1 MSELLKDS
9 LLWRMIAAIAAW
21 CGRTPVAK
29 FFAVLKRCWC
39 DSFLYQSV
47 AHLLRKETATERSGL
62 RKALDRLNGKLS
74 GSGYGD
80 YVRSSVTY
88 RLYGAL
94 MRKVRESYLFGKI
107 LSGGFTT
114 LLLVLFAAY
123 WPVDYLLR
131 DILQMGTIASLWDEL
146 LFLVSFVWLVHTRLN
161 ARDPIRSRLNSVD
174 LLLGFYV
181 AVGLVLLAFTRS
193 NLSVNISGF
202 RASIQY
208 ILAFFLVVRLIRD
221 DRDFMLM
228 YNVMI
233 LFATVFA
240 LHGIYQYIIG
250 VPIPSHWT
258 DQAETEV
265 RTRVFSIFSN
275 PNILG
280 AYMVL
285 FAPMAIGQAYASE
298 SAAKKVLYW
307 FCGMCMCIACLF
319 TMSRGAW
326 LALAAAAVFFVLIVD
341 RRLFLVMLVLGIAA
355 CFLPFVQSRISYLFT
370 ANFQESNN
378 RGGRAK
384 RWATALSYVE
394 HDNAW
399 AGGLGYGIYGGA
411 VAVQNPINQSYD
423 YMYVDNYYVKILAEN
438 GIIGLSS
445 LLFSMLGLTWNGFKA
460 ITRASGKKKPLC
472 VGLLAGL
479 LGILVQSIFE
489 SIWEEPYMMALFFVV
504 AAMLIFEGFFSE
516 KAEQ

>member
-1 MSELLKDS
+1 MSELLKGS

-29 FFAVLKRCWC
+29 FFAALKRCWC
-39 DSFLYQSV
+39 ESFLYQSV
-47 AHLLRKETATERSGL
+47 ARLLRRETAAERSGL
-62 RKALDRLNGKLS
+62 RGVFDRLNERLS
-74 GSGYGD
+74 SSGYAD
-80 YVRSSVTY
+80 YVRSSVAY

-94 MRKVRESYLFGKI
+94 MQKVRESYLFGSI

-114 LLLVLFAAY
+114 ILLVLFAAY

-131 DILQMGTIASLWDEL
+131 DILQMVTVASLWVEV

-161 ARDPIRSRLNSVD
+161 TKNPIRSRLNSVD
-174 LLLGFYV
+174 LLLGFYI
-181 AVGLVLLAFTRS
+181 AVGLVLFAFTRS
-193 NLSVNISGF
+193 HISINITGF
-202 RASIQY
+202 RASMQY

-240 LHGIYQYIIG
+240 IHGIYQYIIG
-250 VPIPSHWT
+250 VPIPSNWT
-258 DQAETEV
+258 DRAEMEV

-275 PNILG
+275 PNIMG

-285 FAPMAIGQAYASE
+285 FAPLAIGQAYASE
-298 SAAKKVLYW
+298 SAARKVLYW
-307 FCGMCMCIACLF
+307 FCGLCMCIACLF

-326 LALAAAAVFFVLIVD
+326 LALAVAAVFFVLIVD
-341 RRLFLVMLVLGIAA
+341 RRLFLIMLVFGIAA

-370 ANFQESNN
+370 TNFQESNN
-378 RGGRAK
+378 RAGRAK
-384 RWATALSYVE
+384 RWATALNYVD

-411 VAVQNPINQSYD
+411 VAVQNPINQNYD

-438 GIIGLSS
+438 GIIGLSA
-445 LLFSMLGLTWNGFKA
+445 LLFSMLGLTWNGFRA
-460 ITRASGKKKPLC
+460 ITRVPGKKKPLC